1 MTQLQQVYH
10 IDQMLCNYRKVHTL
24 FITFPE
30 SGLVMLAFALAP
42 KGPFGLKENPS
53 VWTRP
58 HTPLQTHM
66 SKRKQGKN
74 PIFRQFN

>member
-30 SGLVMLAFALAP
+30 SGLHHACVCGSP
-42 KGPFGLKENPS
+42 K
-53 VWTRP
+53 RP
-58 HTPLQTHM
+58 IWIEGKPKCLDQTTHTPTDTHEQKKAKEK
-66 SKRKQGKN
+66 SH
-74 PIFRQFN
+74 F

>member
-30 SGLVMLAFALAP
+30 SGLVMLAFAVAP

-58 HTPLQTHM
+58 HTPLQTDTHEQKKAKEK
-66 SKRKQGKN
+66 SH
-74 PIFRQFN
+74 F